1 MSGDSRTEPPLALP
15 AALAPPAIEARG
27 LTVRIGG
34 HALLHQAS
42 FLVRRG
48 ELILLCGPSG
58 AGKTVLLK
66 LLAGVVRDG
75 VGRVALAGE
84 LRYEATD
91 LIAERPPAGR
101 VGVLFQNHALFDELT
116 AEENVLFAL
125 RHRAGPPAASDR
137 RSDRER
143 ARALLAELGVERAGA
158 LRHLSGGQLQ
168 RVALAR
174 TLALAP
180 DLLLY
185 DEPTTGLDPANAR
198 NVAEMIR
205 AAHAAGGERPRTT
218 VIVTH
223 DLAAFRGIAR
233 DVLWLAPEEQA
244 LIRLPLDAALE
255 RSATLARSDR
265 SIADEPPG
273 PLLPRFLAR
282 TGEAVHA
289 VAIALLRLLP
299 TWPRARYGLRY
310 LLHYLRIAAS
320 PGAFLYVGAA
330 GLLLG
335 FVATYFA
342 FEKMPKKDF
351 IEPLFVDD
359 VLSALGFMMFRV
371 LSPLLVTLLIAA
383 RTGAAFSADVGG
395 KVYARQF
402 DALRSFGVD
411 PSRYLLTALSWSL
424 LIAMPFL
431 VWTMW
436 WLTEV
441 SCLGVFLF
449 THPDKNAFFWERA
462 FTRGLL
468 NEDFPLHWGWQW
480 VIAKTEVCALGIA
493 AAAWFL
499 GTREKLAADDVSRS
513 VTRTVIGAS
522 LWVLLV
528 HFFFAFFE
536 FRAKNTL

>member
-1 MSGDSRTEPPLALP
+1 MNPDDRGDP
-15 AALAPPAIEARG
+15 AATGVPAIEARS
-27 LTVRIGG
+27 LSVSIGG
-34 HALLHQAS
+34 QPLLQDAS
-42 FLVRRG
+42 FVVRRG

-66 LLAGVVRDG
+66 LLAGVLRDG
-75 VGRVALAGE
+75 TGGCRIRGE

-91 LIAERPPAGR
+91 LLAHRPPPGR

-116 AEENVLFAL
+116 AEENILFAL
-125 RHRAGPPAASDR
+125 RHRAGEEAPDR
-137 RSDRER
+137 DH
-143 ARALLAELGVERAGA
+143 ARALLAQLGVERAGS

-185 DEPTTGLDPANAR
+185 DEPTTGLDPANSR
-198 NVAEMIR
+198 NVAAMIR
-205 AAHAAGGERPRTT
+205 EAHDGGDDRPRTT

-223 DLAAFRGIAR
+223 DLEAFRDIAR
-233 DVLWLAPEEQA
+233 EVLWLAPAERR
-244 LIRLPLDAALE
+244 LLRLPLHAALVRTSTLE
-255 RSATLARSDR
+255 RTTRAGPDPDAPPLLARFFAR
-265 SIADEPPG
+265 S
-273 PLLPRFLAR
+273 
-282 TGEAVHA
+282 GEAVAA
-289 VAIALLRLLP
+289 VATALLRLLP
-299 TWPRARYGLRY
+299 MWPRARYGVRY

-320 PGAFLYVGAA
+320 PGAFLYVGTA

-383 RTGAAFSADVGG
+383 RTGAAFAADVGG

-411 PSRYLLTALSWSL
+411 PSRYLLTGLSWSL
-424 LIAMPFL
+424 LVAMPLL

-436 WLTEV
+436 WLAEV
-441 SCLGVFLF
+441 SCLGVFLW
-449 THPDKNAFFWERA
+449 THEERNAFFWERA

-468 NEDFPLHWGWQW
+468 NEDFPLHWGWKW
-480 VIAKTEVCALGIA
+480 VVAKTEACALGIA

-513 VTRTVIGAS
+513 VTRTVIAAS

-528 HFFFAFFE
+528 HFAFAFFE
-536 FRAKNTL
+536 FREKNTL